1 MMTHAHSSAVIISI
15 IKRNNGKAKCYLMNL
30 GERCMR
36 VHGTSLVTFLKV

>member
-1 MMTHAHSSAVIISI
+1 M
-15 IKRNNGKAKCYLMNL
+15 GKAKCYLMNL